1 MNNNKKPSRKR
12 DWTPRTTTKILIA
25 TICMQLVTL
34 VALIIRIFSPP
45 FCLSILPQKGATHK
59 EVHLHHERLDHIH

>member
-1 MNNNKKPSRKR
+1 MTDITLSNKEVNNVNNNKKPSRKR

-34 VALIIRIFSPP
+34 VALIIRIVRDF
-45 FCLSILPQKGATHK
+45 I
-59 EVHLHHERLDHIH
+59 